1 MDGLRSR
8 RDGRTVI
15 YGRHDHAATDPS
27 AQAIMRVAIIGGG
40 LAGLACAFE
49 LVDAGVDVTL
59 LEAGD
64 RFGGQVR
71 TTLDRGFVV
80 EEGADG
86 FDPMS
91 TALRTLI
98 RDLRLADD
106 VLVPEA
112 LPTLLLER
120 VNGTRALRAVP
131 EVPEAAAPAATLRSG
146 MFSLVRG
153 LLRRLEGRAD
163 LRVGNAAVAVT
174 PAGSRWSVYPEIG
187 PAVGADALVLA
198 LPPRSAAWLV
208 HSICA
213 PAARALST
221 LAARPLIT
229 VSLAYHRA
237 AVVHPLNAAGFVV
250 PRERSEGG
258 LELCSFVTSNLAGRA
273 PAETVLVRA
282 ILRPARGELVATT
295 DDGWAHVAHAA
306 LQPVLGLGE
315 SPVATWVARWTD
327 AIPVVDD
334 RYRMLVREASA
345 ALRAAGLIELAGA
358 AYGEPGLA
366 GALHTGT
373 AAARRLSAA

>member
-1 MDGLRSR
+1 
-8 RDGRTVI
+8 
-15 YGRHDHAATDPS
+15 
-27 AQAIMRVAIIGGG
+27 MRVAIIGGG
-40 LAGLACAFE
+40 LAGLACAFD
-49 LVDAGVDVTL
+49 LVDGGADVTV

-106 VLVPEA
+106 VLVPES

-120 VNGTRALRAVP
+120 VNGSRALRPAR
-131 EVPEAAAPAATLRSG
+131 EVPEAAAPPATLRGG

-163 LRVGNAAVAVT
+163 LRVGNAAVAIGRV
-174 PAGSRWSVYPEIG
+174 AGQWEIHPEIG
-187 PAVGADALVLA
+187 PALSTDALVLS

-208 HSICA
+208 HSVCA

-237 AVVHPLNAAGFVV
+237 AVVHALNAAGFVV
-250 PRERSEGG
+250 PRQRSEGG
-258 LELCSFVTSNLAGRA
+258 LELCSFVTSSLAGRA
-273 PAETVLVRA
+273 PADMVLVRA

-295 DDGWAHVAHAA
+295 DEGWAHGAHAA
-306 LQPVLGLGE
+306 LQPILGLGE
-315 SPVATWVARWTD
+315 APLCAWVARWTD
-327 AIPVVDD
+327 AIPLVDD
-334 RYRMLVREASA
+334 RYRMLVKEAGA
-345 ALRAAGLIELAGA
+345 ALRATGLIELAGA
-358 AYGEPGLA
+358 AYGESGLA

-373 AAARRLSAA
+373 AAARRLRAAA

>member
-1 MDGLRSR
+1 
-8 RDGRTVI
+8 
-15 YGRHDHAATDPS
+15 
-27 AQAIMRVAIIGGG
+27 MRVAVIGGG

-49 LVDAGVDVTL
+49 LVDAGVDVTV

-98 RDLRLADD
+98 RDLRLSED
-106 VLVPEA
+106 VLVPEP
-112 LPTLLLER
+112 LPTLLLDR
-120 VNGTRALRAVP
+120 VNGTRALRPAAD
-131 EVPEAAAPAATLRSG
+131 VPEAAAPPATLRGG

-153 LLRRLEGRAD
+153 LVRRLEGRAD
-163 LRVGNAAVAVT
+163 LPVGNGAVAIGRT
-174 PAGSRWSVYPEIG
+174 PAAWEVFPEIG
-187 PAVGADALVLA
+187 PVLDADALVLA

-208 HSICA
+208 HAVCA

-229 VSLAYHRA
+229 VSLAYHRT

-273 PAETVLVRA
+273 PADTVMVRA

-295 DDGWAHVAHAA
+295 DDGWAHGAHAA
-306 LQPVLGLGE
+306 LQPLLGLGE
-315 SPVATWVARWTD
+315 APLCAWVARWTD
-327 AIPVVDD
+327 AIPLVDD
-334 RYRMLVREASA
+334 RYRMLVKEAA
-345 ALRAAGLIELAGA
+345 GALRGAGLIELAGA
-358 AYGEPGLA
+358 AYGESGLA
-366 GALHTGT
+366 GALHTGI
-373 AAARRLSAA
+373 AAGRRLSAARATP